1 MVAIEDRIYG
11 SSEIRDSV
19 LLELIDSA
27 PLQRLKGVS
36 QHGYPEETKTAFPH
50 YTRYEHSVGV
60 MLLLK
65 TLGAG
70 LEEQVAGLLHD
81 VSHTA
86 FSHIVDWLFG
96 DPYKED
102 YQDSML
108 KECIQNS
115 ALGSILTKHGF
126 DTDAISGM
134 ERNGKYTLLERD
146 APDLCADRIDY
157 ALRDSYCFFRAE
169 VKKCISNITVCD
181 REIAFVSRAA
191 ARQFGEWY
199 MKCQKEL
206 WASNEAR
213 LRYYLIS
220 EALRTAMDKRILK
233 KDDLYK
239 DESAIIGMLRASR
252 DRDVVD
258 KLETGLGELRFVVS
272 ENGPIELKK
281 KIRYV
286 DPKFLSDGTLIKLS
300 KVDDDYR
307 KLVEEERS
315 RLLKPVRVELVR

>member
-1 MVAIEDRIYG
+1 MIVSDRIYG
-11 SSEIRDSV
+11 DFEIRDNV
-19 LLELIDSA
+19 ILELMDSA

-36 QHGYPEETKTAFPH
+36 QHGYPEETKTTFPH
-50 YTRYEHSVGV
+50 YTRYEHSTGV

-65 TLGAG
+65 TLGAN
-70 LEEQVAGLLHD
+70 LEEQIAGLLHD

-108 KECIQNS
+108 KGCIQNS
-115 ALGSILTKHGF
+115 ELGGILTKHGF
-126 DTDAISGM
+126 DAEAISGM
-134 ERNGKYTLLERD
+134 ERNGRYTLLERD
-146 APDLCADRIDY
+146 APDLCADRVDY
-157 ALRDSYCFFRAE
+157 ALRDSHCFFRAE
-169 VKKCISNITVCD
+169 VKKCISGLIVCD
-181 REIAFVSRAA
+181 GEMVFASRAV
-191 ARQFGEWY
+191 ARLFGDWY
-199 MKCQKEL
+199 MRCQKEL

-220 EALRTAMDKRILK
+220 EALRTAMDRRILQ

-239 DESAIIGMLRASR
+239 DEGVIIGVLRASG
-252 DRDVVD
+252 DRDVLD

-286 DPKFLSDGTLIKLS
+286 DPKFLSDGALIKLS
-300 KVDDDYR
+300 EVDDDYR
-307 KLVEEERS
+307 KLVEEEKS
-315 RLLKPVRVELVR
+315 RLSRPVRVELVR